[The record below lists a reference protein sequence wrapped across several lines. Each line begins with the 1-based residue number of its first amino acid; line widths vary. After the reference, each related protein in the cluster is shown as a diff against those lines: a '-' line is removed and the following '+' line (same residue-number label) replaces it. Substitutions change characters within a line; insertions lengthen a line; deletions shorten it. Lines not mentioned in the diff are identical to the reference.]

1 MSVHNRPLD
10 LTILPGDLVKP
21 KPSTVGAVEFAVF
34 ARPAGI
40 ERWSVDLREET
51 ILLVVLGP
59 KPCQSPKPCRRGTAD
74 PYFVT
79 VLHERRL
86 LEVILD
92 DLQRLPGVEQ

>member
-21 KPSTVGAVEFAVF
+21 KPSIVGTVEFAIF
-34 ARPAGI
+34 ARPVGG
-40 ERWSVDLREET
+40 ERWSVDLHVET

-59 KPCQSPKPCRRGTAD
+59 KPCQRGTAD

-92 DLQRLPGVEQ
+92 DLQHLSGIEQ